1 MSRFLTTAKAKVC
14 EHRSFHTRV
23 VEIEDSEDE
32 NGSSFETPNKLS
44 EDVIFEFK
52 AWLRSADGG
61 KLDEKTNQQHGKQVS
76 NLLKVVDDKCDLTPL
91 FDDHLINQKFLEG
104 QNIAE
109 LFDEFTSLLLLLP
122 H

>member
-1 MSRFLTTAKAKVC
+1 M
-14 EHRSFHTRV
+14 
-23 VEIEDSEDE
+23 EIEDSEDE

-44 EDVIFEFK
+44 EDVISEFK

-91 FDDHLINQKFLEG
+91 FDDHLINQVPRGLRKERIPP
-104 QNIAE
+104 QNNAE